1 MDRQSENLQDL
12 IVDLGRKLDVD
23 AKRKQLQAL
32 ELEISDPQIWKN
44 DRALAEAKNK
54 EAGIMRDIIERYDTI
69 DSVEKVR
76 ALETRVALSGRYDQ
90 LSAIVSTYAGVGGED
105 AADWANM
112 LLQMYVNY
120 GKSRGWKVKM
130 IDDNAVEING
140 PYAYGFLKKEV
151 GVHRLVRI
159 SPYDSKKLRHPAFA
173 LVEVVPDL
181 PPLDAQN
188 IKIPDEDLRLEFSRS
203 GGPGGQNVNKVETAV
218 RIVHIPTGIAAASR
232 AERAQAQNRE
242 KAMSMLKAKLIKLME
257 TEKAQELSDLRTK
270 VKPEWGNQI
279 RSYVMHPYKMVKD
292 HRTEVETSNIDAV
305 LNGGLEEFIEAEVN
319 GVIANNAN

>member
-1 MDRQSENLQDL
+1 M

-159 SPYDSKKLRHPAFA
+159 SPYDSKKLRHTAFA

>member
-1 MDRQSENLQDL
+1 M

>member
-1 MDRQSENLQDL
+1 L

-159 SPYDSKKLRHPAFA
+159 SPYDSKKLRHTAFA

>member
-159 SPYDSKKLRHPAFA
+159 SPYDSKKLRHTAFA